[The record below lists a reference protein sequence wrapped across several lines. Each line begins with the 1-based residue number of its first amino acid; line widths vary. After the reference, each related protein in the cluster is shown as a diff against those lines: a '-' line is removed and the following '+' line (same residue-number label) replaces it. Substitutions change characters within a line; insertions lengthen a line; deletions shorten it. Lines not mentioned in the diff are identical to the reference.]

1 MYLAFTSE
9 NDDDDDDDEVTRQAG
24 VAVKVRG
31 SV

>member
-9 NDDDDDDDEVTRQAG
+9 NDVDDDEVTRQAG

>member
-9 NDDDDDDDEVTRQAG
+9 NDDDDEVTRQAG
-24 VAVKVRG
+24 VAVKVWG